1 LNEQTEQVRELQRL
15 LVKRQIFTEVLN
27 EIDSMD
33 LNLEDLVQTL
43 DSLKTKSAKEIREV
57 LSGDPASWNKRSTQV
72 QSRNV
77 DREQSLSKEEC

>member
-1 LNEQTEQVRELQRL
+1 MNEQTEQVRELQRL

-27 EIDSMD
+27 EIESMD

-57 LSGDPASWNKRSTQV
+57 LSGDPTSWNKRSTQV

>member
-27 EIDSMD
+27 EIESMD

>member
-1 LNEQTEQVRELQRL
+1 MNEQTEQVRELQRL

-27 EIDSMD
+27 EIDNMD

-77 DREQSLSKEEC
+77 DREQSLSNEEC